1 MIYPIAYNVEN
12 RIVREARNAV
22 KKIIYDNFLYKTK
35 EFSTTLEI
43 AKRKYKSDLI
53 AFIRTIRYF
62 QKKYPF
68 LRMKLHR
75 KQWLFL
81 WEIFVKKREIVIA
94 KGGNKSGK
102 TTALA
107 YAVIVKALE
116 NPKNLIWVVTINYDM
131 GKNIVARKIADL
143 VGDNKKAKWNTKHNT
158 FNIFKTTVNFKSGQ
172 SDDDTFQSASV
183 DFVAFD
189 ERPPRSSTFDE
200 AYARTIDTQGQVIM
214 AYTPLREVDFIYDYF
229 IATNKR
235 WNENNFAI
243 VEMATTENIFAQT
256 AEKIRALSA
265 DEDEYQARILG
276 YYRIEVDM
284 VRITEEE
291 MKQVIKYP
299 TRRLML
305 VEDMST
311 GRVVESEISATED
324 AFALFKKEGSFGIFE
339 IFREFPYFNSP
350 DYRNQI
356 VVGVDVAGGIGK
368 DFSVALFYSKVGTLY
383 GALFSNNESI
393 SAFTKQLIHV
403 IRKYYGIYSV
413 ISFERNGLGIAL
425 YEIATSMGYTNFYKP
440 PNSKVSGVY
449 IGNEGKTTRVHMLR
463 EMISRKAID
472 IHYRM
477 AKELS
482 DFRMKNN
489 QKPEDFISATLI
501 LTDLIDPLSL
511 ETQSSVSQET
521 LTKKQLELENKK
533 VRSYSLL

>member
-1 MIYPIAYNVEN
+1 MIYPIASNVESS
-12 RIVREARNAV
+12 IVREARNAV

-35 EFSTTLEI
+35 EFKTTLEI
-43 AKRKYKSDLI
+43 AKRKYRSDLI
-53 AFIRTIRYF
+53 AFARTIRYF
-62 QKKYPF
+62 QKKHPF
-68 LRMKLHR
+68 LKMRLHR

-81 WEIFVKKREIVIA
+81 WEIFVKKREIVIT

-116 NPKNLIWVVTINYDM
+116 NPKNVIWVVTINYDM

-143 VGDNKKAKWNTKHNT
+143 IGDNKKARWNTKHNT
-158 FNIFKTTVNFKSGQ
+158 FTIFKTTVNSKSGQ

-235 WNENNFAI
+235 WDENNFAI
-243 VEMATTENIFAQT
+243 IEMATTENIFAQT

-284 VRITEEE
+284 VRMTEEE

-305 VEDMST
+305 VEDIST
-311 GRVVESEISATED
+311 GKIIESEISASED
-324 AFALFKKEGSFGIFE
+324 AFALFRKEGSFGIFE
-339 IFREFPYFNSP
+339 IFKEFPYFNSP

-356 VVGVDVAGGIGK
+356 VIGVDVAGGIGK

-403 IRKYYGIYSV
+403 IRKYYGTYSV

-440 PNSKVSGVY
+440 PNSKVAGVY
-449 IGNEGKTTRVHMLR
+449 IGNEGKTTRVHVLR

-477 AKELS
+477 AKELT

-521 LTKKQLELENKK
+521 LTKKQLEFENTK
-533 VRSYSLL
+533 VRRYSLL